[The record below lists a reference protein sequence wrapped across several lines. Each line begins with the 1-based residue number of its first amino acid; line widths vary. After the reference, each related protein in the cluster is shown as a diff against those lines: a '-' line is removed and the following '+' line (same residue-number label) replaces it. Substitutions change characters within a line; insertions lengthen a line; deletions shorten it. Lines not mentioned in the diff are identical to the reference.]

1 MGFFGGSTKVL
12 VASSVYNMAGDIK
25 DRSDYLKTTV
35 VGGIVSHND
44 FYMGEL
50 IPRSYIQGP
59 GIRMRQFAR
68 WSRTHLEPSVGIAY
82 GSFNTVGRLDNDA
95 IAQQIPA
102 PAGNTVNV
110 TTADIG
116 FGDFTYWAD
125 QWVLA
130 NRPDKANGT
139 WQSDYNNGQIT
150 ITYPDGTSNVITPSG
165 FDVGSLYI
173 YATYTLASAPT
184 LGPYV
189 TGSTTVLAPN
199 EGFPSTAG
207 WTQVSNTNTTHTVD
221 IVTRVHTK
229 ITWSDGQPDYEDDW
243 EGGFP
248 TDYVENHSVWRR
260 TDFLGML
267 PGESTITRRTSYMF
281 QDTVLGPIVQ
291 SDPEVTTETEVIEGG
306 VIKTTTRTTV
316 RDVQTFIRS
325 FRIDTQDSKTVAVGS
340 LKIFI
345 YKQGTGNPTLDAM
358 FQTQNTAQRFFP
370 FIPIKLKSWV
380 TGDLYKVCDKA
391 FKKATGGKLSKVV
404 KSLKDNKDINDIQ
417 YIYAV
422 FGASLNTPEDT
433 AKEYIFRFFDMM
445 MQTAPPD
452 PLYPTMAQWK
462 AKWYEENRKELAWTD
477 WFNAQRQGQEN
488 PLWGKPEPPRA
499 QYPSMPSRSFRIKS
513 STGMEYDMTILWN
526 MIEQS
531 NHSGEAWAGAKPGK
545 LRILDGGTE
554 KYPIHIQQ
562 TDDSGMLWT
571 YTGEQKVEK
580 MILQWQVSQGTWRQM
595 IVHGAKHKNE
605 VYKGKTVNIGCRE
618 ALQDAEESGFIIPI
632 HEDIYRSMPLV
643 RSTQMSTAS
652 NYLVLNSYQKVKKK
666 WYQTGLF
673 QVVII
678 VVVVVISIFF
688 PPAGAAGGAGV
699 LGANAAVGAA
709 LGIAAGTMAAVIV
722 GAIANALAA
731 MLIMAI
737 IQKGAT
743 MLLGEKMGAIIGTIA
758 SLIAIQVGTAMST
771 GTSMS
776 SMMGQMMRADNLLKL
791 TSTMG
796 NAVSQ
801 YINAGTQDILR
812 QTEDMMQ
819 KYNTDMRE
827 LQKKYADDFGYG
839 QGTINPLTLTESF
852 GLASESRD
860 SFLNRTLMTGSDI
873 ADMSMKMIDNFAD
886 TNLQLDF

>member
-1 MGFFGGSTKVL
+1 MGFFSGSTKVL

-35 VGGIVSHND
+35 VSGVITDTS
-44 FYMGEL
+44 FTMGEL
-50 IPRSYIQGP
+50 IPKSYLRGP
-59 GIRMRQFAR
+59 GIRMRTFAK

-82 GSFNTVGRLDNDA
+82 GSFSTVGRLDNDA
-95 IAQQIPA
+95 IAAQIPA
-102 PAGNTVNV
+102 PTGQSVNV

-125 QWVLA
+125 QWVLN

-150 ITYPDGTSNVITPSG
+150 ITYPDGTSNVFTPSG
-165 FDVGSLYI
+165 FDVGSMYL
-173 YATYTLASAPT
+173 YATYTLASPPV

-189 TGSTTVLAPN
+189 TGTTITLAPN
-199 EGFPSTAG
+199 EGFPSTSG
-207 WTQVSNTNTTHTVD
+207 WTPVSNVNTEHMVN
-221 IVTRVHTK
+221 IITRVHTK

-248 TDYVENHSVWRR
+248 TPYQENHSVWRR
-260 TDFLGML
+260 TDYMGML
-267 PGESTITRRTSYMF
+267 PGENTITRRTSYMF
-281 QDTVLGPIVQ
+281 QDTVLGAITQ
-291 SDPEVTTETEVIEGG
+291 SAPEVTTETEVLPGG

-316 RDVQTFIRS
+316 RDIQNFVRT

-345 YKQGTGNPTLDAM
+345 YKRGTGNAALDAM
-358 FQTQNTAQRFFP
+358 FNTQSSGQRFYP

-380 TGDLYKVCDKA
+380 SGDLYGVCDRA

-404 KSLKDNKDINDIQ
+404 KSLKDNKDIDDIQ
-417 YIYAV
+417 YIYTV

-452 PLYPTMAQWK
+452 PNYPTMAQWK

-477 WFNAQRQGQEN
+477 WFNAQRQGAEN
-488 PLWGKPEPPRA
+488 PLWGKPEPPKA
-499 QYPSMPSRSFRIKS
+499 QYPTMPSRSFRIKS

-531 NHSGEAWAGAKPGK
+531 NHSGTAWAGAKPGE
-545 LRILDGGTE
+545 LRILDSGTE
-554 KYPIHIQQ
+554 KYPVHIQQ

-571 YTGEQKVEK
+571 YTGEQKIEK
-580 MILQWQVSQGTWRQM
+580 MTLQWQVSAGVWRQM

-605 VYKGKTVNIGCRE
+605 VYAGKTVNIGCRE
-618 ALQDAEESGFIIPI
+618 ALQDAEESGFIIPL

-643 RSTQMSTAS
+643 RSTQMATAS

-673 QVVII
+673 QVVVII
-678 VVVVVISIFF
+678 VIIVIAVYS
-688 PPAGAAGGAGV
+688 GGAGAGL
-699 LGANAAVGAA
+699 LGANAAVGAS
-709 LGIAAGTMAAVIV
+709 LGFVGLAAVIV

-731 MLIMAI
+731 MILMAI
-737 IQKGAT
+737 IQKVST
-743 MLLGEKMGAIIGTIA
+743 MLFGEKLGIIIGTIA
-758 SLIAIQVGTAMST
+758 SLIAMQVGTAMANGQT
-771 GTSMS
+771 MS

-801 YINAGTQDILR
+801 YINAGTQELLKK
-812 QTEDMMQ
+812 TEDMMQ
-819 KYNTDMRE
+819 SYNRDMLS
-827 LQKKYADDFGYG
+827 LQKKYEDDFGYNG
-839 QGTINPLTLTESF
+839 GTLNALSLTDAFSLGSEPRESF
-852 GLASESRD
+852 LS
-860 SFLNRTLMTGSDI
+860 RTLMTGSDI
-873 ADMSMKMIDNFAD
+873 ADMSMKMIDNFAA
-886 TNLQLDF
+886 TNLQLDT